1 MLNVVDD
8 ISFLITIFLAVSA
21 AVALASNAMF
31 VPFTDATVPRIV
43 LLNICTPPTV
53 VSEPT
58 PSASSI
64 HSISP
69 ATSLPSTELDAVT
82 LIELVSEVTV
92 NEATC
97 SVKF

>member
-1 MLNVVDD
+1 MSL
-8 ISFLITIFLAVSA
+8 LIIIFLAVSA

-43 LLNICTPPTV
+43 LLNICIPPTV
-53 VSEPT
+53 ARDPT

-64 HSISP
+64 TNISP
-69 ATSLPSTELDAVT
+69 ATSFPSTAPDAVT
-82 LIELVSEVTV
+82 LIELVSDVIV
-92 NEATC
+92 NPALC